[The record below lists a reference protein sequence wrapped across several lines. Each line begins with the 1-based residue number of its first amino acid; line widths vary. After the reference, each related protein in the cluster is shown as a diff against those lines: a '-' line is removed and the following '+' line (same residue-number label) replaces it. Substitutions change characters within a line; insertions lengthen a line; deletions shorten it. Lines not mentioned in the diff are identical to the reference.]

1 MESADDDGRRQ
12 ENNNDQREQR
22 ARARQQA
29 RQQHQQY
36 LEQLQQQQQDLEQL
50 EQQLEDMR
58 QRPVIP
64 QEEPQLLQLI
74 DEEEWFNIYGLR
86 ADVNNNDNGVDD
98 DNGDDDDDDAERF
111 EPGQR
116 EIRNR
121 VHLEQAYQNEIHAKI
136 FAAEDAKE
144 IEDENNEMIGGG
156 KQNNCSTTKASPS
169 SKRRRKQ
176 DQLDGWENDAIDI
189 VTMASSTTTKY
200 LSVVFRT
207 NLKQLASHSETVFTM
222 ASASNKH
229 LYNNNNNNNSNKNK
243 NKNKNDRKTSSNND
257 RLSLSLCD
265 YTTESVKIFL
275 RVLFS
280 SSSSLSSS
288 ASKDTD
294 KDKNENNVDD
304 MNIPPDYV
312 IDCCRLAH
320 YLQCEQLL
328 DRIVDE
334 YLMTSIDNDNCRF
347 LCKLADQLSLPNL
360 WEASVNHMLSSL
372 DRLDNSSSSSS
383 SSNKNNNDADEDSV
397 DDNEDSNNNNLWN
410 DMAPE
415 LKKEIQAL
423 RGILKSSNRKQIYF
437 STYHEYLALLAEQH
451 QYYKERLQD
460 AKDSYTVR
468 LNEENNL
475 IQELDSLQEE
485 RKSNWFGGGYT
496 NIRLDRK
503 IATSEDRLKGLI
515 KGKEYVK
522 PKIDRQIRKVDTLKT
537 LLEEQKKIF
546 GGGRE
551 ENK

>member
-12 ENNNDQREQR
+12 ESNMNDQHEQL

-29 RQQHQQY
+29 RQQHQQDM
-36 LEQLQQQQQDLEQL
+36 EQHYEDIRQL
-50 EQQLEDMR
+50 EQQLGLEDVR
-58 QRPVIP
+58 QPPVIP

-86 ADVNNNDNGVDD
+86 AGVGNNNNDNNTDD
-98 DNGDDDDDDAERF
+98 D
-111 EPGQR
+111 EPGHRGPRQR

-121 VHLEQAYQNEIHAKI
+121 VKSEQAYQNYIHTKI
-136 FAAEDAKE
+136 FNEEDR
-144 IEDENNEMIGGG
+144 GGN
-156 KQNNCSTTKASPS
+156 KQNNYGSRNNNCCTN
-169 SKRRRKQ
+169 SKQRRRQ
-176 DQLDGWENDAIDI
+176 QQLDEWEHDSIDI
-189 VTMASSTTTKY
+189 VTMSSSTTTTTTTTK
-200 LSVVFRT
+200 SVPVVFRT
-207 NLKQLASHSETVFTM
+207 NLKQLASHSDTVFTM
-222 ASASNKH
+222 ASNKH
-229 LYNNNNNNNSNKNK
+229 LYNNTNTNNTINSN
-243 NKNKNDRKTSSNND
+243 NDRNKSSSSSND

-265 YTTESVKIFL
+265 YTTESVNIFL
-275 RVLFS
+275 RVLFL
-280 SSSSLSSS
+280 SSSLFE
-288 ASKDTD
+288 
-294 KDKNENNVDD
+294 DKNNVVAD

-320 YLQCEQLL
+320 YLQCGQLL

-334 YLMTSIDNDNCRF
+334 YLLTSIDNDNCRF
-347 LCKLADQLSLPNL
+347 LCKLSDQLSLPNL

-372 DRLDNSSSSSS
+372 D
-383 SSNKNNNDADEDSV
+383 
-397 DDNEDSNNNNLWN
+397 
-410 DMAPE
+410 
-415 LKKEIQAL
+415 
-423 RGILKSSNRKQIYF
+423 
-437 STYHEYLALLAEQH
+437 TLLAEQH

-468 LNEENNL
+468 LNEEKKL

-485 RKSNWFGGGYT
+485 RKSNWFGGGYS

-503 IATSEDRLKGLI
+503 IACLEDRLKGLV

-551 ENK
+551 ENNQ